1 MISATFY
8 GPAHTGGDIV
18 VLFEKANVAHMGD
31 LVFNRLHPFVDRQG
45 GASIEGW
52 MTVLEQ
58 VMKAHGAD
66 TIFVFGHAGE
76 TFRVTGGRADLQ
88 YQRDYFTA
96 LLAFTRKAKQAGQA
110 RDTFIKT
117 ATPLPGFEDH
127 GPLIELVT
135 SAAWDKLS

>member
-1 MISATFY
+1 VVSATFY
-8 GPAHTGGDIV
+8 GPAHTGG
-18 VLFEKANVAHMGD
+18 
-31 LVFNRLHPFVDRQG
+31 
-45 GASIEGW
+45 
-52 MTVLEQ
+52 
-58 VMKAHGAD
+58 D

-135 SAAWDKLS
+135 SAAWDELS